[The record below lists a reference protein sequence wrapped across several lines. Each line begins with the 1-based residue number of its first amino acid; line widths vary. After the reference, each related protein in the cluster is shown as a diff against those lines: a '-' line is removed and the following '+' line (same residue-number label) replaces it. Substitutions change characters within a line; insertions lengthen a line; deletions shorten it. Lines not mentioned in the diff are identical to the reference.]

1 MFVSKTYLMMKRLHI
16 ILALMLA
23 LSLPMMAERVTPE
36 KARKAATTFLNNNG
50 TKTAQLTDL
59 SKAAGFTN
67 LYIFNA
73 EQGFVVMAADD
84 CVQPILGYS
93 LTGKFVAENM
103 PENIT
108 SWLQGY
114 SDEIQFAID
123 SKAKPSAETAKR
135 WKDLIDGNSKAA
147 KATPVVDNMLST
159 TWDQHPRYNNMCPI
173 YPSTNELTVT
183 GCVATAM
190 AQIMKYWEYPSRGYS
205 SRSYSWQGQTLSA
218 NFGNTTYDWAN
229 MPSSLSSASTSQE
242 INAVALLMY
251 HCGVSVQMNY
261 DIANNGGSSAS
272 EYAAA
277 SAYIS
282 YFRYNSSP
290 QPQVILKKNYNNTNW
305 LNSLKTELN
314 ESRPI
319 QYFGSGTGGGHSF
332 VCCGYDSDDNFYF
345 NWGWSGNND
354 GFYSLGNLVPGS
366 GGAGGGSYS
375 FTNNQEAIIKIQPMF
390 NNNPPS
396 NLQATVEQGTGYRNI
411 SLSWSAAT
419 DASQYRIY
427 RNNQN
432 LATVSANDLT
442 YTDVN
447 VAYGTY
453 NYQVRSVDADGLLS
467 QPTNT
472 ATVTLEF
479 LEPVVNDLNA
489 TPNGNDIALSWTALA
504 ADTQSATLQY
514 MDCASPAYLYTLA
527 SWGVRFPASMLQNY
541 DGLTLTSVGN
551 WCTYG
556 DTYFVNVYQCTTPT
570 PTGTPIKTLSFSFPS
585 GTTVA
590 RWNELTFDPIYLDP
604 TKDLWVVYS
613 SQSQVTGCTYVRPG
627 SAEDGNYYLY
637 NGNWYHLN
645 SERVFPIAAGITY
658 GTYTYN
664 LYRNGEKVAQNMSTT
679 NFTDPNRDNAA
690 SYYTVTTN
698 YFGGESAA
706 SNGVGHT
713 IGQGSLNSLEL
724 GANDRMTVSENS
736 TLTVTGTLSNDNPEN
751 LVLENGAQLIHNSEG
766 VKATVKK
773 GISAYT
779 VQQNEGDDYTDG
791 WRLIASPVADDIEPS
806 AANGLLNGDYD
817 LYYYD
822 EPTHVWKNHKA
833 NNFDLAFEHGYLYA
847 NGDGTALQMAGVLQP
862 SDESYTISNLSYTDE
877 LTTLQGFNLVGNP
890 FVCDATVDK
899 DFYVMNENGTEIGVP
914 ETGRKV
920 APCEAIFVM
929 ATDSDRTVTFSKA
942 EASKG
947 SQTACLDITV
957 NQGRSLIDRVRVRA
971 DEGTSMEKFN
981 LNENSA
987 RLYIP
992 QNGHD
997 FAVVYANGLNELP
1010 LNFKAAEN
1018 GTYSI
1023 GIETN
1028 SLNLGYLHL
1037 IDNMTGD
1044 DIDLLATPSY
1054 NFEAKTTDYASRFR
1068 LVFNADD
1075 ASTSSA
1081 SDATF
1086 AYVSNGEIVITAD
1099 ARDASLQVVDMMG
1112 RVVLC
1117 TDVARNVST
1126 TGIPAGVYVLRLI
1139 EGENIRTQKIVIE

>member
-1 MFVSKTYLMMKRLHI
+1 MQKITT
-16 ILALMLA
+16 ILALVLLTAM
-23 LSLPMMAERVTPE
+23 PMMAERVTPE

-50 TKTAQLTDL
+50 AKTAQLTDL
-59 SKAAGFTN
+59 TKAAGFTN

-73 EQGFVVMAADD
+73 EPGFVVMAADD

-93 LTGKFVAENM
+93 LTGHFVAENM
-103 PENIT
+103 PENI
-108 SWLQGY
+108 SGWLQGY

-123 SKAKPSAETAKR
+123 SKAKPSAETAKL
-135 WKDLIDGNSKAA
+135 WKDLIEGDSKAA
-147 KATPVVDNMLST
+147 KTTIVVDNLLTT
-159 TWDQHPRYNNMCPI
+159 TWDQTYPYNALCPRD
-173 YPSTNELTVT
+173 PSTNQLTVT
-183 GCVATAM
+183 GCMATAM
-190 AQIMKYWEYPSRGYS
+190 AQIMKHWDYPVRGKSENFYS
-205 SRSYSWQGQTLSA
+205 TDYGILYV
-218 NFGNTTYDWAN
+218 NFGESEYDWAN
-229 MPSSLSSASTSQE
+229 MPSFLTSASTQE
-242 INAVALLMY
+242 QIEAVATLMY
-251 HCGVSVQMNY
+251 HCGVAVNMQYNIASNGSLAYSNNLGYAYSTYFNYSSSVSLKNK
-261 DIANNGGSSAS
+261 SS
-272 EYAAA
+272 Y
-277 SAYIS
+277 
-282 YFRYNSSP
+282 SP
-290 QPQVILKKNYNNTNW
+290 ANW
-305 LNSLKTELN
+305 LNLLKTELDAR
-314 ESRPI
+314 RPI
-319 QYFGSGTGGGHSF
+319 HYNGYGNDGQGNQVGHSF
-332 VCCGYDSDDNFYF
+332 VCCGYDDGNNFYF
-345 NWGWSGNND
+345 NWGWSGLND
-354 GFYSLGNLVPGS
+354 GFFALSSLSPDS
-366 GGAGGGSYS
+366 GGVGGGGCD
-375 FTNNQEAIIKIQPMF
+375 FTNYQEAIIGIQPKL
-390 NNNPPS
+390 NNYPPS
-396 NLQATVEQGTGYRNI
+396 NLQATLEQGIGIRNVN
-411 SLSWSAAT
+411 LSWSAAT
-419 DASQYRIY
+419 NASEYMVF
-427 RNNQN
+427 RNDKI
-432 LATVSANDLT
+432 LATVSSGTLT
-442 YTDVN
+442 YTDVH
-447 VAYGTY
+447 VPYGTY
-453 NYQVRSVDADGLLS
+453 SYYVRSMDSDGVFS
-467 QPTNT
+467 QPSDT
-472 ATVTLEF
+472 ASVTFEF
-479 LEPVVNDLNA
+479 LVNDLNA
-489 TPNGNDIALSWTALA
+489 TTDGNDIALSWTPLA
-504 ADTQSATLQY
+504 NDPQSATLQY
-514 MDCASPAYLYTLA
+514 VGCDSPAYLYTYQ
-527 SWGVRFPASMLQNY
+527 SWGVRFPASMLSDY
-541 DGLTLTSVGN
+541 EGLALTSVGN

-556 DTYFVNVYQCTTPT
+556 GAYSVDVYQCTTPT
-570 PTGTPIKTLSFSFPS
+570 PTGTPIKTLSFSFQA
-585 GTTVA
+585 GTTIA
-590 RWNELTFDPIYLDP
+590 RWNELTFDPIFLDP

-613 SQSQVTGCTYVRPG
+613 SQVNGGVYTRPG
-627 SAEDGNYYLY
+627 SSGNVGYVFR
-637 NGNWYHLN
+637 NGNWEHLTYN
-645 SERVFPIAAGITY
+645 GEQRTFPIAAGITY
-658 GTYTYN
+658 GAYTYN
-664 LYRNGEKVAQNMSTT
+664 LYRNGETVAQNMTTT
-679 NFTDPNRDNAA
+679 NYTDSNRNNAA
-690 SYYTVTTN
+690 SYYTVTSN

-706 SNGVGHT
+706 SNGMGYT
-713 IGQGSLNSLEL
+713 FGQGSLNSLEL
-724 GANDRMTVSENS
+724 RDNDRMTVTENS
-736 TLTVTGTLSNDNPEN
+736 ILTVTGTLSNSNPEN

-766 VKATVKK
+766 VNATVKK

-822 EPTHVWKNHKA
+822 EPTHVWKNHIA

-971 DEGTSMEKFN
+971 NEGTSMEKFN

-997 FAVVYANGLNELP
+997 FAMVYANGLNELP

-1086 AYVSNGEIVITAD
+1086 AYVSNGEIVIVGNAD
-1099 ARDASLQVVDMMG
+1099 GDAGTASLQVVDMMG

-1126 TGIPAGVYVLRLI
+1126 TGISAGVYVLRLLD
-1139 EGENIRTQKIVIE
+1139 GDNVRTQKIVIE